1 MNSRLNELHLYL
13 ILCDDIQITVL
24 IHVLKSD
31 WCGYIIYHTLGL
43 CQADCEVSG
52 STVDVFGKATDVNL
66 TVTNSP
72 LSVATGHRYTA
83 EYHPP
88 SSHNV
93 PAPQSDGR

>member
-1 MNSRLNELHLYL
+1 MTAYN
-13 ILCDDIQITVL
+13 CVL
-24 IHVLKSD
+24 IDLLRSD
-31 WCGYIIYHTLGL
+31 WCGYFIHQTLGL

-72 LSVATGHRYTA
+72 LSVATGHRYTTEFHA
-83 EYHPP
+83 Q
-88 SSHNV
+88 SFHNA